1 MSSAFKACV
10 TYLSGAKL
18 PPWSVLWQSKQAL
31 TQRAWPLTT
40 PQGQRITEEG
50 KEFVGKYELQMS
62 VFYKMWPSLFLFPF
76 GDGVLYLNARHI
88 QSPRSPVSLT
98 STFITALKIH
108 PPSLSMNNW
117 GLPVEILQS
126 EAEGGG
132 GAQWLQGTGW
142 QLNN

>member
-1 MSSAFKACV
+1 MCDLFVWSQIAPLKCTLAVQTGSDTACLTSDYAARSTHNWGGERVCGKIWTCAFNSNYRC
-10 TYLSGAKL
+10 L
-18 PPWSVLWQSKQAL
+18 
-31 TQRAWPLTT
+31 
-40 PQGQRITEEG
+40 
-50 KEFVGKYELQMS
+50 F
-62 VFYKMWPSLFLFPF
+62 FCKMWPSLFLFPF
-76 GDGVLYLNARHI
+76 GDGVLYLNAHHI

-98 STFITALKIH
+98 STFNTALRIH

-132 GAQWLQGTGW
+132 GAQWLQGTGR